1 VANTDIT
8 IPGYEILLKIGE
20 GATATVWRARQ
31 ESLDRQVA
39 IKVLKPQYVGN
50 QEEVAAFLREARAV
64 AKLKSHHIIQIYDV
78 GQAGD
83 VIYFVMEY
91 IDGHTLSSLLDLGDP
106 IAQPRA
112 LSIASAVA
120 QALADAW
127 NAEKIIHRDIK
138 PGNIIIEKGG
148 GGVKVADLGLAGIVD
163 ATGHLVGDN
172 ENIVGTPSYMSPEQA
187 SGNDAI
193 SFTSDMYSLGAV
205 LYHMLTGK
213 MPFSGQDLQDVL
225 QAQIEDQLAF
235 PQDVNPKVSTACAQ
249 LIARLMMKSPQGR
262 YAKWE
267 NVITD
272 IDRLADG
279 KVAVMKP
286 VAGTGSTIAAKGAA
300 PRKHTVAGAT
310 GAAVR
315 QGVRQGTRP
324 ANKIVTKRPPS
335 VTIPARI
342 TPAADTAARV
352 AALQEKYGKSSTPW
366 WLRVPLTAALLALFG
381 SLGYNLLYLP
391 YQTAYGN
398 PFQGSVTAAQPPASN
413 TLLPTTAPRPD
424 ESLGSEPT
432 DRLPNPPVNP
442 INQPPEE
449 EASGDGYTSDS
460 DRTEGATEVVAEE
473 VAKDPVDL
481 SALQGRLN
489 QLKESLI
496 HVAIGGGLEKAA
508 QDLQQQLQ
516 SAELADAKPQLDEL
530 SRFLTPANHPH
541 ALIADHFSKLVGHD
555 TYVNIGGKRIDFRV
569 DAVKGLNITAMV
581 KTQSGSSTVMR
592 PSELK
597 VGQLEPDEQRRLL
610 GDVNTPEKAFAV
622 ALLDLGSANYAE
634 AAKRADQ
641 CGPLADATRAFAQ
654 RRVDMLLE

>member
-83 VIYFVMEY
+83 IIYFVMEY
-91 IDGHTLSSLLDLGDP
+91 IDGHTLSSMLDLGDP

-148 GGVKVADLGLAGIVD
+148 GSVKVADLGLAGIVD

-187 SGNDAI
+187 SGSDAI

-213 MPFSGQDLQDVL
+213 MPFAGQDLQDVL

-235 PQDVNPKVSTACAQ
+235 PQDVNAKVSTACAQ
-249 LIARLMMKSPQGR
+249 LVARLMMKSPQGR
-262 YAKWE
+262 YSKWE

-286 VAGTGSTIAAKGAA
+286 VAGNGSTIAAKGAA
-300 PRKHTVAGAT
+300 PRKHTST
-310 GAAVR
+310 GAP
-315 QGVRQGTRP
+315 VRQGTRP

-335 VTIPARI
+335 VSIPERRTPG
-342 TPAADTAARV
+342 TPAPDTAARV
-352 AALQEKYGKSSTPW
+352 AALQEKYGKSSTPL
-366 WLRVPLTAALLALFG
+366 WLRIPLTAALLVLFG

-391 YQTAYGN
+391 YQKANGS
-398 PFQGSVTAAQPPASN
+398 PFQESVTVAPPPTSN

-424 ESLGSEPT
+424 ESLRSEPT
-432 DRLPNPPVNP
+432 DRLPEPPVSP
-442 INQPPEE
+442 IAQPPEE
-449 EASGDGYTSDS
+449 PPVDDGYSPDS
-460 DRTEGATEVVAEE
+460 GSAEVVTEAVTEE
-473 VAKDPVDL
+473 VAKTPVDL

-489 QLKESLI
+489 QLKDSLI
-496 HVAIGGGLEKAA
+496 HAAIGGGLEKAA

-530 SRFLTPANHPH
+530 SRFFTPANHPH
-541 ALIADHFSKLVGHD
+541 ALIADYFSKLVGQD

-641 CGPLADATRAFAQ
+641 CGPLADASRAFAQ